1 MNVEKANTGMPQET
15 ERPLTAQREKTEL
28 SAVLQKSAKLL
39 LIAVWFGL
47 LTGLAEFSLL
57 GSAKLFL
64 NRYISYFGRDFVW
77 MSPLAEVFLFA
88 IAALILLLP
97 SLLWPRLITLRV
109 AIFLFAFLAFINLL
123 MIYQRLHIFA
133 TLALAVGLATQA
145 ARFLAAHMEG
155 FYRIVRRTTVWI
167 VVLIAALAIGIRGW
181 QSMAEQRALAN
192 LPPARPDA
200 PNVLLIVLDT
210 VRARNL
216 SLYGYD
222 RPTTPELEKLAK
234 KGVVFEQAI
243 STAPWTL
250 PSHAGMFTGRHQ
262 HELSVGFASRLDAT
276 YPTLAEVL
284 SANGYTT
291 AGFVANTWYAGKASG
306 LDRGFTHYEDMVVS
320 PGQVIVSSTL
330 GRTANNNFK
339 LRRAVGYSEV
349 LGRKT
354 APDISDSFLRWLS
367 EKDPQ
372 RPFFAF
378 LNYFDAHEPYL
389 PPEPFDAMFGPNV
402 PRRNPRHDHYWNWT
416 PSEVQAEMDAYDG
429 AIAYL
434 DNQVGQLFD
443 QLEKRGL
450 LDNTLVIITSDHGE
464 EFYEHGI
471 MDHGYSLYM
480 PLLRVPLLIS
490 FPDRVPAGMR
500 VKEPV
505 TPRYLA
511 ATVMELLNLKNEAG
525 FPGVSLARFWDGGAA
540 PDISVTE
547 PLLSELEFTPNL
559 PESYP
564 ISKGDLKS
572 LITEQ
577 YHYIKNGD
585 GSEELYD
592 YLNDALEQNN
602 LSLSKEG
609 RAALNKFRAS
619 LASILSRKR
628 MERISRLN
636 N

>member
-1 MNVEKANTGMPQET
+1 MDIEKANNGMPQET
-15 ERPLTAQREKTEL
+15 DRPLTAQREKIEL

-57 GSAKLFL
+57 GTAKYFM

-77 MSPLAEVFLFA
+77 MAPLAEVLLFA

-109 AIFLFAFLAFINLL
+109 AIFLFAFLGFINLL
-123 MIYQRLHIFA
+123 LIYQRLHIFA
-133 TLALAVGLATQA
+133 TLALAVGLATQTS
-145 ARFLAAHMEG
+145 RFLGAHIEG

-167 VVLIAALAIGIRGW
+167 VVLIAALGIGIRGW

-216 SLYGYD
+216 SLYGYH
-222 RPTTPELEKLAK
+222 RPTTPGLEKLAK
-234 KGVVFEQAI
+234 KGVVFERAI

-250 PSHAGMFTGRHQ
+250 PSHASMFTGRNQ
-262 HELSVGFASRLDAT
+262 YELSVGFASKLDAA

-284 SANGYTT
+284 SANGYMT

-306 LDRGFTHYEDMVVS
+306 LDRGFIRYEDMVVS
-320 PGQVIVSSTL
+320 PGQIIVSSTL

-339 LRRAVGYSEV
+339 LRRAIGYSEV

-354 APDISDSFLRWLS
+354 APDINDSFLRWLS
-367 EKDPQ
+367 ERDPQ

-389 PPEPFDAMFGPNV
+389 PPEPFDTKFDPNE
-402 PRRNPRHDHYWNWT
+402 PRGNPRHDHYWNWT
-416 PSEVQAEMDAYDG
+416 PAEVQAEMDAYDE
-429 AIAYL
+429 AISYL
-434 DNQVGQLFD
+434 DHHVGLLFD

-464 EFYEHGI
+464 EFYEHEI

-511 ATVMELLNLKNEAG
+511 ATVMELLKLKNEAG
-525 FPGVSLARFWDGGAA
+525 FPGVPLSRFWDGGTA
-540 PDISVTE
+540 PESSVTQ

-564 ISKGDLKS
+564 ISQGEMKS
-572 LITEQ
+572 LITDRYQ
-577 YHYIKNGD
+577 YIKNGD

-592 YLNDALEQNN
+592 YLKDPLQQRN
-602 LSLSKEG
+602 LHLSKEG
-609 RAALNKFRAS
+609 RTALAKFRTS
-619 LASILSRKR
+619 LASIFSRHQMLR
-628 MERISRLN
+628 VSRVIK
-636 N
+636 